1 LYQLLTSIG
10 DAIKVV
16 CFYGTKGS
24 FAVGADLK
32 TLQKFTAT
40 DAKYFSIKGN
50 NLFKYIER
58 ADFISIA
65 EIDGYCMGGGIDFA
79 ASCDF
84 RFATTG
90 SFFSHPGSNLGFITG
105 FGGTARLPRTSN
117 VGFIRELFYTG
128 NTFTSADLKKSN
140 FLYEIYDNYDLMDE
154 KVRDFIKYFAN
165 LNNSTIREI
174 KLQLT

>member
-1 LYQLLTSIG
+1 
-10 DAIKVV
+10 
-16 CFYGTKGS
+16 
-24 FAVGADLK
+24 
-32 TLQKFTAT
+32 
-40 DAKYFSIKGN
+40 
-50 NLFKYIER
+50 
-58 ADFISIA
+58 
-65 EIDGYCMGGGIDFA
+65 M
-79 ASCDF
+79 
-84 RFATTG
+84 
-90 SFFSHPGSNLGFITG
+90 GFITG

-154 KVRDFIKYFAN
+154 KVRDFTKYFAN